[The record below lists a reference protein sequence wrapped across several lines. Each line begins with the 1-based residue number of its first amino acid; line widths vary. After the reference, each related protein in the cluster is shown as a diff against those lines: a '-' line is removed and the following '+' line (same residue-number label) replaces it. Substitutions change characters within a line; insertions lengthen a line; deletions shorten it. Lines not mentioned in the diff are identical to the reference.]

1 MTRKI
6 WSDGDDALMRKHY
19 PDMSSAD
26 LARLLGCSVSAVY
39 NRANILGLKKSQAF
53 MNGPKS
59 GRSGLAERG
68 ASTRFKKGFKPWNAG
83 MKGLDIGGK
92 ATRFKPGQR
101 PQTWVPIGTEV
112 ETKDGYLKRKI
123 RDDAEPGMSR
133 HNWKLVHIL
142 VWEEANGPVP
152 KGHCLRFKDGNKRNC
167 SLDNLEL
174 ITRAENQMRNT
185 IHRYPPEV
193 KQAIRLVGKLK
204 RKIREKQDEK
214 HDG

>member
-1 MTRKI
+1 MRRKI

-19 PDMSSAD
+19 PNMSAAE
-26 LARLLGCSVSAVY
+26 LALILGCSVPAVY
-39 NRANILGLKKSQAF
+39 NRASTLGLKKSQAF
-53 MNGPKS
+53 LNSPKS
-59 GRSGLAERG
+59 GRTGHDDRG
-68 ASTRFKKGFKPWNAG
+68 ASARFKKGGMPWNAG

-142 VWEEANGPVP
+142 VWEEANGPMP
-152 KGHCLRFKDGNKRNC
+152 QNHCLRFKDGNKKNC

-174 ITRAENQMRNT
+174 ISRAENAKRNT

-193 KQAIRLVGKLK
+193 KLAIRLVGKLK
-204 RKIREKQDEK
+204 RKIREKEDEK